1 MALHRVHLEEVRP
14 FDYELGGSIK
24 GRMADIGRSVGSR
37 SIGLTIPTV
46 TPGCRSSRRHR
57 HVFQEEIL
65 IVMAGQGA
73 LLHNDERI
81 SVGPGDCFCYRPE
94 DPDFHSFENTG
105 ATDLVI
111 WAFGNRCG
119 FRRRTRRGCTA
130 RLRRAERLARGSA
143 QTMIGIC
150 SARLPL
156 SANRGQ
162 PARYASFL

>member
-111 WAFGNRCG
+111 WAFGNRFAHEVCLYPDEG
-119 FRRRTRRGCTA
+119 VAFVEGLGADVPLASAVPSDWTEDRRKR
-130 RLRRAERLARGSA
+130 
-143 QTMIGIC
+143 
-150 SARLPL
+150 
-156 SANRGQ
+156 
-162 PARYASFL
+162 